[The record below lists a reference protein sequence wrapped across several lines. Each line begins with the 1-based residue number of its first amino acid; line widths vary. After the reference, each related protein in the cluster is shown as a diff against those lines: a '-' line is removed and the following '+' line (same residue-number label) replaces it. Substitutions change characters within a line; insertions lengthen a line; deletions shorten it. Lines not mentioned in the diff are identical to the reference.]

1 MVGTE
6 IDRLNVTPGSEI
18 PEVDPM
24 AVLVREKILRHD
36 PVLELRRQPPLAR
49 HHVVAWQIPPEVIVQ
64 VLGTTIDLPASEN
77 IECLTVH
84 NEDAGR
90 PIGTILAAATKGAD
104 VNAFRPAVDRVGPR
118 VAGLFKDLLGL
129 NNLVNLRFGGVRF
142 RIHDINA
149 RGPDPGDYKVSSLEE
164 RAPRE
169 RRQRRRAGVPAEMVK
184 LVPLVG
190 HRHRVDDLTE
200 GRRARLY
207 VDHCERVGL
216 REVWAEQQSI
226 GKALR

>member
-6 IDRLNVTPGSEI
+6 IDRLNVTPGPEI

-49 HHVVAWQIPPEVIVQ
+49 PHVVAWQMPPEVIVQ

-104 VNAFRPAVDRVGPR
+104 VNAFRPAMDRVGPR
-118 VAGLFKDLLGL
+118 VAGLLKDFIGL
-129 NNLVNLRFGGVRF
+129 DDLVNICLGGIRL
-142 RIHDINA
+142 RIHDINP
-149 RGPDPGDYKVSSLEE
+149 RGPDAGDYEVAPLEE
-164 RAPRE
+164 RVPCE
-169 RRQRRRAGVPAEMVK
+169 RRQRRRASVPAEVVK

-207 VDHCERVGL
+207 
-216 REVWAEQQSI
+216 
-226 GKALR
+226 